1 MNSSDLTGIPKLT
14 LDSESLLRAPGFQH
28 QFSVR
33 ETYPLHTHT
42 FYEFFLIN
50 KGKGIHRING
60 SSTLLSEGSFAL
72 IRPSDVHGYGFLNQY
87 DLELINVPFL
97 PAHFDQICRLMDCP
111 RSLFTR
117 PRLCPQLELKEPLLS
132 DIRQKMLRIGEP
144 ESSQG
149 SSAPLSQAASQQKR
163 RYLLSV
169 LPWFFYQFVSSMEEG
184 DNLPLESLPLP
195 TWLSALLHQMEKPEN
210 FIAGLPRL
218 ISLANLSQE
227 YVNRSFRRFL
237 HMSPTEFIN
246 TRRMEYA
253 ASLLLEGR
261 MEIIDICHEC
271 GFHNLSHFYRIFQR
285 QYGCSPGKFEFISP
299 SPPPFGQD
307 TSAGTRP

>member
-1 MNSSDLTGIPKLT
+1 MNNSDPSRIPRLT

-97 PAHFDQICRLMDCP
+97 PSHFDQICRLMDCP

-117 PRLCPQLELKEPLLS
+117 PSLCPQLELKEPLLS
-132 DIRQKMLRIGEP
+132 DIREKMLRVGEA
-144 ESSQG
+144 ESIQETSG
-149 SSAPLSQAASQQKR
+149 PLSRAASRQKR
-163 RYLLSV
+163 QYLLSV
-169 LPWFFYQFVSSMEEG
+169 LPWFLYQFVSSMEKGEA
-184 DNLPLESLPLP
+184 LPPESLPLP
-195 TWLSALLHQMEKPEN
+195 AWLSLLLRQMEKPEN

-218 ISLANLSQE
+218 IGLANLSQE
-227 YVNRSFRRFL
+227 YVNRSFRRYL

-261 MEIIDICHEC
+261 MEIIDICQEC
-271 GFHNLSHFYRIFQR
+271 GFRNLSYFYRVFQR
-285 QYGCSPGKFEFISP
+285 QYGCPPGKFESIYS

-307 TSAGTRP
+307 KSAGTRL